1 MQIHMYTY
9 VSLYFKCNV
18 LRKASWGTFGM
29 SRCVF
34 QIFGETADTAEG
46 AARGKCCP
54 QHAKAAER
62 RRAVLFTH
70 VATDGTVRC

>member
-1 MQIHMYTY
+1 
-9 VSLYFKCNV
+9 
-18 LRKASWGTFGM
+18 M
-29 SRCVF
+29 SCLVF
-34 QIFGETADTAEG
+34 QIFGETADTAKG

>member
-1 MQIHMYTY
+1 MC
-9 VSLYFKCNV
+9 YFEYNV
-18 LRKASWGTFGM
+18 LGKACSGKFGM
-29 SRCVF
+29 SCLVF
-34 QIFGETADTAEG
+34 QILGETADTAKG

-62 RRAVLFTH
+62 RRAALFTH